1 MKETG
6 VVYLVGAGPGDP
18 GLITEKGLSR
28 LRACDAVVYDSLISD
43 RLLEEVP
50 AGCRKI
56 YVGKRAGIHSMKQED
71 ICRLLVELAE
81 KGQRVV
87 RLKGGDPF
95 VFGRGGEEVQALSEA
110 GIPFEVVSGVTSAVA
125 ALAAAGIPV
134 THRAVSRSFHVMT
147 GHTLSGD
154 GSLPLDFDA
163 FAGLSGTLV
172 FLMSLGNLPLIV
184 KGLLEQGKSGE
195 TPAAVIENGTLPGQR
210 TVRGTLCTI
219 GQKALEAGIKSPA
232 IFVVGE
238 TVDLDFSSTLKQPLE
253 GCRIG
258 VTGTVSLAGK
268 LRQEL
273 EAMGGQTE
281 CLLSLSVE
289 SFRREDA
296 MKKAYENLAFYTWV
310 VFTSANGVREFFNGL
325 LDAGHDF
332 RSLGH
337 VKFAAVGK
345 GTAQELFRFGFR
357 ADYTPQSYCTE
368 ALAEGLRDLVSSDD
382 RLLIPRSLG
391 GSKELNQILDEAGI
405 SYDDVVLYRVTGK
418 RKAGEDGEAGEN
430 GESGKEALRAL
441 VSVDYLTFASA
452 SGVNTFFE
460 GGEEEAQKALEKV
473 SVVCI
478 GDITAKALMDHGR
491 KADIVAEPYTVSG
504 MAKAICRDWRERK
517 EKS

>member
-28 LRACDAVVYDSLISD
+28 LRTCDAVVYDSLISD

-50 AGCRKI
+50 EGGRKI
-56 YVGKRAGIHSMKQED
+56 YVGKRAGAHSMKQED
-71 ICRLLVELAE
+71 ISRLLVELAKE
-81 KGQRVV
+81 GHKVV

-95 VFGRGGEEVQALSEA
+95 VFGRGGEEIQALSGA

-125 ALAAAGIPV
+125 ALGAAGIPV

-154 GSLPLDFDA
+154 GTLPLDFDA
-163 FAGLSGTLV
+163 FARLSGTLV

-210 TVRGTLCTI
+210 TVRAALCRI
-219 GQKALEAGIKSPA
+219 GEKVLEEGIKSPA
-232 IFVVGE
+232 ILVVGE
-238 TVDLDFSSTLKQPLE
+238 TAALDFSSTLKQPLE

-258 VTGTVSLAGK
+258 VTGTASFAGK

-273 EAMGGQTE
+273 EAMGGLTE
-281 CLLSLSVE
+281 CLLSLSVK
-289 SFRREDA
+289 SFRGEMA
-296 MKKAYENLAFYTWV
+296 MKKAYENLASYTWV
-310 VFTSANGVREFFNGL
+310 IFTSANGVREFFNGL
-325 LDAGHDF
+325 LESGCDF

-337 VKFAAVGK
+337 VKFGTVGK

-357 ADYTPQSYCTE
+357 ADYTPQNYCTKD
-368 ALAEGLRDLVSSDD
+368 LAEGLKSLVSPRD

-391 GSKELNQILDEAGI
+391 GSEELNQILDEAGI
-405 SYDDVVLYRVTGK
+405 SYDDVALYRVACEGK
-418 RKAGEDGEAGEN
+418 EGETR
-430 GESGKEALRAL
+430 KEALGSL
-441 VSVDYLTFASA
+441 DYLTFASA
-452 SGVNTFFE
+452 SGVNAFFE
-460 GGEEEAQKALEKV
+460 NRAEETRKALEGV
-473 SVVCI
+473 SIACI

-491 KADIVAEPYTVSG
+491 KADIVAESYTVSG
-504 MAKAICRDWRERK
+504 MAEAICRDWKERRGRSK
-517 EKS
+517 